1 VAVAF
6 DFSSRQQKSPT
17 LQVKGHAKNPFQC
30 NIAPLVAP
38 SMIPS
43 LETLIKLEPPPAK
56 PIAPG
61 RPDGWREVE
70 NRLHLRLPNDYKS
83 LTSIYGVGHWLDFV
97 EIMNPFQPWQH
108 ASSPDFFD
116 WAGKRLAGLDERHK
130 FRPGFSAPFLTH
142 PSSNGLLPFAYDDD
156 GGTLCWQVS
165 GQPDSWPI
173 ICLDNKMSGRFDRFD
188 MSLTGFLV
196 ALLKDEIFPRT
207 FKENIF
213 PIRHPAFQPGAR
225 D

>member
-1 VAVAF
+1 
-6 DFSSRQQKSPT
+6 
-17 LQVKGHAKNPFQC
+17 
-30 NIAPLVAP
+30 
-38 SMIPS
+38 MIPS
-43 LETLIKLEPPPAK
+43 LETLIKLEPPPSK

-61 RPDGWREVE
+61 TPDRWREVE
-70 NRLHLRLPNDYKS
+70 NRLSLRLPNDYKS
-83 LTSIYGVGHWLDFV
+83 LMNIYGVGHWLDFV

-108 ASSPDFFD
+108 ASSPDFFG
-116 WAGKRLAGLDERHK
+116 WARKRLEGLDEGHN
-130 FRPGFSAPFLTH
+130 FRPGFSAPFLSH
-142 PSSNGLLPFAYDDD
+142 PSPHGLFPFAYDDD

-165 GQPDSWPI
+165 GRPDSWRI
-173 ICLDNKMSGRFDRFD
+173 ICLDHKMSGRFDRFD

-213 PIRHPAFQPGAR
+213 PIRHPAFKPDAR